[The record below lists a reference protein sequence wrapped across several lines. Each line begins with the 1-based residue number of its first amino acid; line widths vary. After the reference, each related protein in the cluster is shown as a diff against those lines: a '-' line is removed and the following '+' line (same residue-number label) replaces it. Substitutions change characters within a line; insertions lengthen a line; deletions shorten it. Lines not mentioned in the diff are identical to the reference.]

1 MENDRSVAAM
11 NDEEVLAA
19 FGTAEDPA
27 RRGFD
32 EETQLRV
39 LAHEL
44 VKARGRLSYYRTLY
58 SSFVPEGKRFMIEN
72 LADGDDVQGLPVKLA
87 FTDDGA
93 EARRLEE
100 SPGVTIWTEPEL
112 LDALTQERAILDFF
126 TTMLGEFVPAL
137 QVG

>member
-1 MENDRSVAAM
+1 MENDRSVAEM
-11 NDEEVLAA
+11 SDEEVLAA

-72 LADGDDVQGLPVKLA
+72 LADGDDVEGLPVKLA
-87 FTDDGA
+87 FTDD
-93 EARRLEE
+93 EEHARELELSDDVVVWME
-100 SPGVTIWTEPEL
+100 GEL
-112 LDALTQERAILDFF
+112 LDALRQELMLHDYFTDLLDE
-126 TTMLGEFVPAL
+126 LS
-137 QVG
+137 VG